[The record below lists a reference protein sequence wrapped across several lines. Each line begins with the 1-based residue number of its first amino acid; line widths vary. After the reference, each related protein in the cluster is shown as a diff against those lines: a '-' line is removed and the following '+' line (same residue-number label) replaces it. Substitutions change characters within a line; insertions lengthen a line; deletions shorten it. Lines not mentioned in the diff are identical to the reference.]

1 MKIWG
6 KFQPMQKILR
16 LVFAG
21 FFLFAT
27 SAWAIDA
34 ADSNAAPPPDTTVQS
49 KATDLLMYSLSLVG
63 VQYKYGGKSPET
75 GLDCSGFVSHVF
87 RHVAS
92 LALPHNAYAI
102 SLVGKKI
109 APHELRPGDLVFFN
123 TLRKSFSH
131 VGIYLGDNRFVHAA
145 SSSTGKVEISDMSDQ
160 YWQTR
165 FNGARRLLPSLPI
178 SFSAE

>member
-1 MKIWG
+1 
-6 KFQPMQKILR
+6 MQKIFT

-21 FFLFAT
+21 FFLFAP
-27 SAWAIDA
+27 SAWATDA
-34 ADSNAAPPPDTTVQS
+34 ADSNAAASPPDDSVQS

-63 VQYKYGGKSPET
+63 VQYKYGGKSPDT

-92 LALPHNAYAI
+92 MALPHNAYAI

-109 APHELRPGDLVFFN
+109 TPQELQPGDLVFFN

-131 VGIYLGDNRFVHAA
+131 VGIYLGDNRFVHAT
-145 SSSTGKVEISDMSDQ
+145 SSSTGKVEISDISDR
-160 YWQTR
+160 YWQAR
-165 FNGARRLLPSLPI
+165 FNGARRLLPSLPLSI
-178 SFSAE
+178 SAE

>member
-1 MKIWG
+1 
-6 KFQPMQKILR
+6 MQKIFM

-21 FFLFAT
+21 FFLFPT
-27 SAWAIDA
+27 SVWAVDA
-34 ADSNAAPPPDTTVQS
+34 ADSNTAPLSDNSVQS

-109 APHELRPGDLVFFN
+109 TPQELKPGDLVFFN

-131 VGIYLGDNRFVHAA
+131 VGIYLGENRFVHAA
-145 SSSTGKVEISDMSDQ
+145 SSSTGKVEISDMGDK

-165 FNGARRLLPSLPI
+165 FNGARRLLPSLPL

>member
-1 MKIWG
+1 MRNI
-6 KFQPMQKILR
+6 FT

-21 FFLFAT
+21 FFLLSSSALLSSF
-27 SAWAIDA
+27 AWAEETA
-34 ADSNAAPPPDTTVQS
+34 SNAEASTSESVQS
-49 KATDLLMYSLSLVG
+49 KASDLLIYSLSLVG

-75 GLDCSGFVSHVF
+75 GLDCSGLVSHVF

-92 LALPHNAYAI
+92 MALPHNAYAI

-109 APHELRPGDLVFFN
+109 AQQELQPGDLVFFN

-131 VGIYLGDNRFVHAA
+131 VGIYLGDNRFIHAT
-145 SSSTGKVEISDMSDQ
+145 SSSTGKVEIDDLNNS
-160 YWQTR
+160 YWKSH
-165 FNGARRLLPSLPI
+165 FNGARRLLPSLPL

>member
-1 MKIWG
+1 ML
-6 KFQPMQKILR
+6 F
-16 LVFAG
+16 FAG
-21 FFLFAT
+21 FFAFAT
-27 SAWAIDA
+27 PVWAIDA
-34 ADSNAAPPPDTTVQS
+34 SDAPAVSPSADPVQS

-87 RHVAS
+87 RQVAS
-92 LALPHNAYAI
+92 MALPHNAYAI

-109 APHELRPGDLVFFN
+109 TPYELQPGDLVFFN

-131 VGIYLGDNRFVHAA
+131 VGIYLGDNRFIHAT
-145 SSSTGKVEISDMSDQ
+145 SSKTGKVEIDDLRNS
-160 YWQTR
+160 YWQAH

-178 SFSAE
+178 SFLPNKQPFSAE

>member
-1 MKIWG
+1 
-6 KFQPMQKILR
+6 MQKIFS

-27 SAWAIDA
+27 PAWAIDA
-34 ADSNAAPPPDTTVQS
+34 ADSNAAPPPLDNSVQS

-102 SLVGKKI
+102 SLIGKKI
-109 APHELRPGDLVFFN
+109 APQELQPGDLVFFN

-131 VGIYLGDNRFVHAA
+131 VGIYLGDNRFIHAA
-145 SSSTGKVEISDMSDQ
+145 SSSTGKVEIDDLRNN
-160 YWQTR
+160 YWQAH
-165 FNGARRLLPSLPI
+165 FNGARRLLPSLPLSI
-178 SFSAE
+178 SAE

>member
-1 MKIWG
+1 MRNI
-6 KFQPMQKILR
+6 FVF
-16 LVFAG
+16 VFAG
-21 FFLFAT
+21 FFTLSLPARAT
-27 SAWAIDA
+27 DTSDA
-34 ADSNAAPPPDTTVQS
+34 ADVSTPASAVQN

-63 VQYKYGGKSPET
+63 VQYKFGGKSPET

-109 APHELRPGDLVFFN
+109 DPHEVLPGDLVFFI
-123 TLRKSFSH
+123 TLRKSSSH
-131 VGIYLGDNRFVHAA
+131 VGIYLGDNRFIHAT
-145 SSSTGKVEISDMSDQ
+145 SSTTGKVEIDDLNNS
-160 YWQTR
+160 YWKSH
-165 FNGARRLLPSLPI
+165 FNGARRLLPSLPL